1 MYVLYTAACVLAI
14 STTCHS
20 AHEAEYTTTLE
31 VLCVNSVASALHVLI
46 AKPKAKLCSA
56 ESGSGSYNLL
66 KRLHFM
72 ARHHTMVD
80 KHEEDLCDVNIIL
93 GPTNNK

>member
-1 MYVLYTAACVLAI
+1 MC
-14 STTCHS
+14 
-20 AHEAEYTTTLE
+20 
-31 VLCVNSVASALHVLI
+31 SVVSALHVLI
-46 AKPKAKLCSA
+46 AKAKLCSA

-80 KHEEDLCDVNIIL
+80 KHEEELCNVNIIL